1 MKLIKRVCQI
11 EKYLWE
17 EILMKQIITI
27 NSQTHL
33 GELVTYFPAI
43 TSRLNELHIDYCCQG
58 DRTLEAATKESG
70 LTSDFI
76 TEVQNAY
83 NEYLAR
89 TDKEL
94 PVSELSDEQLIEL
107 ILEIH
112 HQPERD
118 LWMELDQL
126 VNKILL
132 AHYEHGKELLLKL
145 HRNFCELK
153 MELEEHFAKEEKEL
167 FPAMRK
173 LNKTTMDID
182 MIHSLILELE
192 SEHEGAGQI
201 IKRIIKETDDF
212 TPPEYACPTMKAVY
226 LKIHELVDDIFLHIA
241 KENSV
246 LFKRYE

>member
-1 MKLIKRVCQI
+1 
-11 EKYLWE
+11 
-17 EILMKQIITI
+17 MKQSITI
-27 NSQTHL
+27 SNQTHL

-58 DRTLEAATKESG
+58 DRTLEAAIKEAG

-76 TEVQNAY
+76 TKIQDDY
-83 NEYLAR
+83 SDYLAR
-89 TDKEL
+89 PDKEL
-94 PVSELSDEQLIEL
+94 PVSELSDQQLIDL

-118 LWMELDQL
+118 LWKELDML

-132 AHYEHGKELLLKL
+132 VHYGHGKELLLKL
-145 HRNFCELK
+145 HRNFSELK
-153 MELEEHFAKEEKEL
+153 IELEEHFAKEEEEL

-173 LNKTTMDID
+173 LNKTSEDRAA
-182 MIHSLILELE
+182 IHSLILKLE
-192 SEHEGAGQI
+192 GEHEDAGKI
-201 IKRIIKETDDF
+201 IKRLIKETDDF

-226 LKIHELVDDIFLHIA
+226 LKLHELADDVFLHIA